1 MGLLLTTEP
10 KLRRNLQIE
19 VVIDFTC
26 SDDVVVIQFATCDK
40 TSHHIESKRTI
51 SDCKQH
57 VVVLLLILVLSEIE

>member
-26 SDDVVVIQFATCDK
+26 GDDVGIAVQFATSDK
-40 TSHHIESKRTI
+40 TPHHIES
-51 SDCKQH
+51 
-57 VVVLLLILVLSEIE
+57 